1 VKNFAKDLPYTK
13 STRIDNMNHRTNL
26 KRLTR
31 THKNMQY
38 NLRFGNHHK
47 GVLLLVE
54 EPTKGR
60 VFSNPNPPQADH
72 KVQGNLFSNKL
83 KERVIQ
89 TSWGRPQIW
98 RLPIKQPL
106 TVKEHEVPRV
116 TNPHKVKFATSSR
129 TKRIGESR

>member
-1 VKNFAKDLPYTK
+1 MLNKYEVVKSFAKDLPYTK
-13 STRIDNMNHRTNL
+13 SIRIDNMNQPTNL

-31 THKNMQY
+31 TQNNTQY
-38 NLRFGNHHK
+38 NPRFGNHHK

-54 EPTKGR
+54 ETTKGQ

-72 KVQGNLFSNKL
+72 KGQGNLFSNKL

-98 RLPIKQPL
+98 RLPRNL
-106 TVKEHEVPRV
+106 
-116 TNPHKVKFATSSR
+116 
-129 TKRIGESR
+129 